1 MKTESKD
8 TDTLCPEC
16 KSSDVDSEWLPPS
29 FSITCRNCGWSVVTT
44 RFPPIFEDQ
53 HIYKVFMI
61 PGRSSRLQ
69 VITSIKVYKGITSSE
84 ARILANQNEVFLI
97 QGKAIEIF
105 AKVKGLRAKGI
116 KVRIEPEF
124 NYTDAD
130 LMGMK
135 VS

>member
-1 MKTESKD
+1 
-8 TDTLCPEC
+8 
-16 KSSDVDSEWLPPS
+16 
-29 FSITCRNCGWSVVTT
+29 VTT

-84 ARILANQNEVFLI
+84 ARMLANQNEVFLI